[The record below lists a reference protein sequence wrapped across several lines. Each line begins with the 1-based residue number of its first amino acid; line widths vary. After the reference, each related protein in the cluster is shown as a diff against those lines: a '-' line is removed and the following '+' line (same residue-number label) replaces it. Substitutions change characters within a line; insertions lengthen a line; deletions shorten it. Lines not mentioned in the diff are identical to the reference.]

1 MAEDLVVG
9 CLVRWVR
16 GEAIGVV
23 SVLTGNRVEVA
34 WDDPELP
41 PFFARDGAPLER
53 FELPVRVRRRST
65 DEPGFNVG
73 PVPGAATPSRKVA
86 FALSGTERVVP
97 ESDLRPDDAL
107 DPADRL
113 ANGVTPGSAKQV
125 NITTATRHY
134 LLEHRHNAL
143 VCLDAARVDVKPHQV
158 GVVHR
163 VVTNY
168 PHRFLLCD
176 EVGLGKTI
184 EAAMVIKELRAR
196 GEAQRTL
203 IIVPPNLLRQWQFEL
218 KSKFNE
224 TFSILNADTTR
235 ALSLQGVKGNPF
247 AAVDS
252 VLVSE
257 SWASDNKQS
266 EQILRATW
274 DLVIV
279 DEAHHARSKR
289 SGNKVSTTKLYKLV
303 RELTDRSLYPD
314 RAALFLTATP
324 MQLESHELYSLVEML
339 DPALFP
345 TEEVFDQHRSQ
356 VRGLSRL
363 VESLQS
369 EPPPDR
375 ERLAEL
381 VEDVATWLEI
391 DPADAAS
398 RLIDDDPS
406 VVAAELSDRHLLSE
420 ILIRNRKAKVGGF
433 MPRRAHRWEVVLTD
447 AEREALGRVEDY
459 VAEGFAAMSETKDH
473 SIGFLMVAYQKMMA
487 SSIAALRTSLALRR
501 DRLGAGSATSR
512 KGFGGGEDSEIDDD
526 VDDVSESA
534 AGAGT
539 VNAREVAQ
547 LDELVG
553 LLDALPIDSKAAVFA
568 TQMDVLKE
576 EAEVPKVLVFT
587 QFRATQDH
595 LAGLLRERGWTVSL
609 FHGQMSSFQKDAAVD
624 AFRDDDAP
632 HVLISTEAGGEGRNF
647 QFCHLLVNYDL
658 PWNPMRVEQRIGRV
672 DRIGQD
678 RIVEIFNLWVKD
690 SVEERVLDVLEQRIN
705 LFVETVGG
713 LDPILGETER
723 DIREI
728 MRRNRGERDDA
739 LADLGRRLQDQV
751 AAARSAEEKLA
762 DLIMDTKSLSR
773 EIVERISGESSP
785 VDADDQERFM
795 THLLGAV
802 RTHVQRAQG
811 EWNLHFH
818 DPFRA
823 EHAELFQDGPK
834 RRAVFRADEHRDA
847 EYVEYLAFGHQ
858 IVDAAAERVLEPA
871 FPGAAGGRRVFASP
885 GLDPGAGWLFVWL
898 VTVPDL
904 RERRVEVPLYVS
916 DNGEMSEEV
925 GQALVQRS
933 LAFGDEQSIPD
944 ADLPLDSL
952 SSARDG
958 AEQHVAER
966 TRALEEEARAR
977 LLPAIERERSKLTT
991 YFEYRERVAYE
1002 RLNATSATLDRLRS
1016 SPEAGDQRILPVWQA
1031 RYDSDTRLLK
1041 ELDDERHRRMADLE
1055 RRAGLGGDHELV
1067 QVVRVEVMDMAEG
1080 TT

>member
-1 MAEDLVVG
+1 MTDDLVVG
-9 CLVRWVR
+9 CLVQWVR
-16 GEAIGVV
+16 GDSIGVL
-23 SVLTGNRVEVA
+23 SELNGNRVEVA

-41 PFFARDGAPLER
+41 PFFVRDGAPLER
-53 FELPVRVRRRST
+53 YELPVRVRRRST

-73 PVPGAATPSRKVA
+73 PAPGAPVPSRKVV
-86 FALSGTERVVP
+86 FALSGMERVVP

-113 ANGVTPGSAKQV
+113 ANGVAPGSAKQV
-125 NITTATRHY
+125 NVTTATRHY
-134 LLEHRHNAL
+134 LTEHRHNAL
-143 VCLDAARVDVKPHQV
+143 VCLDATRVDVKPHQV

-163 VVTNY
+163 VVTSY

-184 EAAMVIKELRAR
+184 EAGMVVKELRAR

-224 TFSILNADTTR
+224 TFAILNADTVR
-235 ALSLQGVKGNPF
+235 ALRLQGVKGNPF
-247 AAVDS
+247 AANDS

-257 SWASDNKQS
+257 NWASDKAQS
-266 EQILRATW
+266 EQILSATW

-289 SGNKVSTTKLYKLV
+289 NGNNVTTTRLYRLV

-345 TEEVFDQHRSQ
+345 SEEDFDRHRSQ
-356 VRGLSRL
+356 VQGLSRL
-363 VESLQS
+363 VETLQS
-369 EPPPDR
+369 DPPPDP
-375 ERLAEL
+375 ELLADL
-381 VEDVATWLEI
+381 VEEVATWLQI

-398 RLIDDDPS
+398 RLIDGDPGA
-406 VVAAELSDRHLLSE
+406 VAAELSERHLLSE

-433 MPRRAHRWEVVLTD
+433 MPRRAHRWEVVLTEE
-447 AEREALGRVEDY
+447 ERAALERVEDY

-501 DRLGAGSATSR
+501 DRLRSGAATSR
-512 KGFGGGEDSEIDDD
+512 KGFAGSEDTEIDDD
-526 VDDVSESA
+526 VDDVGDSA

-539 VNAREVAQ
+539 VNDREATQ
-547 LDELVG
+547 LDELVD
-553 LLDALPIDSKAAVFA
+553 LLDSLPVDSKAAVFA
-568 TQMDVLKE
+568 NQMDILKN

-595 LAGLLRERGWTVSL
+595 LAGLLRERGWTVGL
-609 FHGQMSSFQKDAAVD
+609 FHGQMSAFQKDQAVD
-624 AFRDDDAP
+624 AFRDDDGQ

-728 MRRNRGERDDA
+728 MRRNREERDDA
-739 LADLGRRLQDQV
+739 LADLGRRLEDQV
-751 AAARSAEEKLA
+751 AAARSAEEQLA
-762 DLIMDTKSLSR
+762 DLIMDTKSFAK
-773 EIVERISGESSP
+773 EIVERIAGESSP
-785 VDADDQERFM
+785 VNADDQERFM
-795 THLLGAV
+795 TNLLAAV
-802 RTHVQRAQG
+802 RTHIKREAG
-811 EWNLHFH
+811 EWQLHFH

-823 EHAELFQDGPK
+823 EHAELFADGPK
-834 RRAVFRADEHRDA
+834 RRAVFRSDEHRDA
-847 EYVEYLAFGHQ
+847 EYVEYLAFGHP
-858 IVDAAAERVLEPA
+858 IIDAAAERVLEPA
-871 FPGAAGGRRVFASP
+871 FAGAAGGRRLPSGPDAPP
-885 GLDPGAGWLFVWL
+885 GDGWLFVWL

-904 RERRVEVPLYVS
+904 RERRIEVPVFVA
-916 DNGEMSEEV
+916 DDGDISEEA
-925 GQALVQRS
+925 GHALVQRS
-933 LAFGDEQSIPD
+933 LSFEDEQSIPESEL
-944 ADLPLDSL
+944 ALESL
-952 SSARDG
+952 SSARDA
-958 AEQHVAER
+958 AEQYTAG
-966 TRALEEEARAR
+966 RAR
-977 LLPAIERERSKLTT
+977 QLEAVSRDQLLPAIERERSKLTA
-991 YFEYRERVAYE
+991 YFEYRERVALD
-1002 RLNATSATLDRLRS
+1002 RLEATSATLERLRAS
-1016 SPEAGDQRILPVWQA
+1016 SDPGNQRILPVWEA
-1031 RYDSDTRLLK
+1031 RHQSDTRLLK
-1041 ELDDERHRRMADLE
+1041 ELDDERHRRLGDLD
-1055 RRAGLGGDHELV
+1055 RRASLGSDHELV
-1067 QVVRVEVMDMAEG
+1067 QVVRVEVMDTAEA